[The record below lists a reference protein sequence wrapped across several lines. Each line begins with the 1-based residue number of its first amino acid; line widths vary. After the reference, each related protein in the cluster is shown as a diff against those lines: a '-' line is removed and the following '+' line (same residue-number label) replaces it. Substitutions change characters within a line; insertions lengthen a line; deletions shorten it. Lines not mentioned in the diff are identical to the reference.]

1 MVEVGFEAI
10 GTMPPVH
17 VIVVGCG
24 RVGASLAVRLVDEGH
39 TVAVIDKRGSAAFSR
54 LPEDFPGRLI
64 SGFGFD
70 RDRLAEA
77 GVEEADAL
85 AAVTSG
91 DNWNILVARIARE
104 TYGVES
110 VIARIYDPGR
120 ATIYQRVGIPTVA
133 TVSWTTDQAMRRLL
147 PTEIRTEWTDPTG
160 HVALVE
166 RSLPT
171 AWAGKKLTDLEE
183 PGRWRLVALTRG
195 GEAAVPGPSL
205 VGQEGD
211 VLLLAVDAA
220 FVADLERK
228 LLAVA
233 V

>member
-1 MVEVGFEAI
+1 M
-10 GTMPPVH
+10 H
-17 VIVVGCG
+17 VVVVGCG
-24 RVGASLAVRLVDEGH
+24 RVGASLAVRLCDEGH
-39 TVAVIDKRGSAAFSR
+39 TVAIIDKRGSAAFAR
-54 LPEDFPGRLI
+54 LPADFPGRKI

-77 GVEEADAL
+77 GIEEADAL

-91 DNWNILVARIARE
+91 DISNFLVARIAKE

-120 ATIYQRVGIPTVA
+120 AAIYERVGIPTVA

-147 PTEIRTEWTDPTG
+147 PTEIRTEWTEPTG
-160 HVALVE
+160 TVSVVE

-171 AWAGKKLTDLEE
+171 SWAGKKLSDLEE

-195 GEAAVPGPSL
+195 GEAAVPGPAL

-211 VLLLAVDAA
+211 VLLLAVDTSAA
-220 FVADLERK
+220 AELEKR
-228 LLAVA
+228 LARRST
-233 V
+233 

>member
-1 MVEVGFEAI
+1 M
-10 GTMPPVH
+10 H
-17 VIVVGCG
+17 VVVVGCG

-39 TVAVIDKRGSAAFSR
+39 TVAIIDKRGSAAFAR
-54 LPEDFPGRLI
+54 LPVGFPGRLI

-70 RDRLAEA
+70 RDRLGEA
-77 GVEEADAL
+77 GIEEADAL

-91 DNWNILVARIARE
+91 DNSNILVARIAKE

-120 ATIYQRVGIPTVA
+120 AAIYERVGIPTVA

-147 PTEIRTEWTDPTG
+147 PTEIRTEWTEPTG
-160 HVALVE
+160 SVSVVE
-166 RSLPT
+166 RTLP
-171 AWAGKKLTDLEE
+171 AKWAGKKLSDLEE

-195 GEAAVPGPSL
+195 GEAAVPGPAL

-211 VLLLAVDAA
+211 VLLLAVDVAA
-220 FVADLERK
+220 AEDLAGR
-228 LLAVA
+228 LG
-233 V
+233 